1 MKDEECS
8 KYIIWASVTTS
19 IVACGIF
26 FLMWRCVSRR
36 KRNRRESGPSVSQRN
51 HCHDCMQHDKS
62 YCGEF
67 PISHRRND
75 IHVEQSVHCRNTAD
89 ERPLPSLRTY
99 QSPVLYPSP
108 VPAGVLSTVSGN
120 VSPMLNTS
128 FREPEE
134 HLNHDIQNQTLN
146 DLGTSSSSCSV
157 SGETSNRFTRPFFYS
172 NDMYTVSERSKMKT
186 VGGKLIVSVAHN
198 VTSSGDCLMLDDMGI
213 SLYIPPNAIPNGEE
227 TLVCLVLNWDL
238 GDNPYMTETES
249 LVSPVV
255 FVGPHGLKLRK
266 PCELRFRHC
275 AYDPRHIVVMRS
287 ETDLYGDKSWMEMY
301 NQENQDDKCSL
312 SSDECRL
319 KINTFTLYTCILRP
333 LRNLKMAK
341 WLQIAAFSN
350 PLEKRIDHH
359 EVRVYFLNKTP
370 CALQWAIQN
379 EAHFQHEL
387 LCPEKAFLFY
397 GQVEDIL
404 DVRVTLKYLSPEWE
418 SIEND
423 EYERVPYLH
432 IWHGQCP
439 HISMCFKKK
448 AQYSVRE
455 LNFHLNIY
463 QETLENEGEKIVVHA
478 TEESK
483 RIVDNTCIIN
493 INASQ
498 KHESV
503 PIPSVEVNRTEDRV
517 NVSVNPNQS
526 CSVAFLE
533 EVCKSNNSRHYISYD
548 LRNQLKIKLDPLTPL
563 GNDWRQLAEF
573 LEMTPCIN
581 YLSSIK
587 SSPTEVLLC
596 VAEHRNIPLA
606 ELADALTK
614 MKRYDAER
622 IIRNFLSDQNQLD
635 SDLYARGGHQHDE
648 RKVHRLNEFSYE
660 NLSYK

>member
-19 IVACGIF
+19 IVACCIF
-26 FLMWRCVSRR
+26 FLMWRYVSRR
-36 KRNRRESGPSVSQRN
+36 QRNRRENGPCVSHRHYCQG
-51 HCHDCMQHDKS
+51 CMQYESS
-62 YCGEF
+62 YRSEL
-67 PISHRRND
+67 PLSHRRKDN
-75 IHVEQSVHCRNTAD
+75 HVEQSVHRRSTA
-89 ERPLPSLRTY
+89 ENGVLPSLRTY
-99 QSPVLYPSP
+99 QSSVLHPSP
-108 VPAGVLSTVSGN
+108 VPADVLPTVN
-120 VSPMLNTS
+120 ENASPMFINS
-128 FREPEE
+128 FAEPE
-134 HLNHDIQNQTLN
+134 HLNHDNQSQTLN
-146 DLGTSSSSCSV
+146 DLGTSFSSCAE
-157 SGETSNRFTRPFFYS
+157 SGETSNRFTKPFYYS
-172 NDMYTVSERSKMKT
+172 NDMYIVSERSKMKT

-213 SLYIPPNAIPNGEE
+213 SLYVPPNAVPIGEE

-287 ETDLYGDKSWMEMY
+287 ETDLYGDKSWIELY
-301 NQENQDDKCSL
+301 SQENKDDKCSL

-319 KINTFTLYTCILRP
+319 TINTFTLYTCIQRP

-370 CALQWAIQN
+370 CALKWAIQN
-379 EAHFQHEL
+379 EAQFQHEL

-397 GQVEDIL
+397 GKVEDIL

-493 INASQ
+493 INSSQ
-498 KHESV
+498 KHEN
-503 PIPSVEVNRTEDRV
+503 VEVNRTDDRV
-517 NVSVNPNQS
+517 NVSVNSNQ
-526 CSVAFLE
+526 CYSVAFLE
-533 EVCKSNNSRHYISYD
+533 EMCKSNNSRHYISYD
-548 LRNQLKIKLDPLTPL
+548 VRNQLKIKLDPLTPL
-563 GNDWRQLAEF
+563 GNDWRRLAEL
-573 LEMTPCIN
+573 LEMTQYIE

-606 ELADALTK
+606 ELATLLNK

-622 IIRNFLSDQNQLD
+622 IIREFLSDQNHLD
-635 SDLYARGGHQHDE
+635 LDLPASGGHQHDE
-648 RKVHRLNEFSYE
+648 LNVPRTKEFSYV